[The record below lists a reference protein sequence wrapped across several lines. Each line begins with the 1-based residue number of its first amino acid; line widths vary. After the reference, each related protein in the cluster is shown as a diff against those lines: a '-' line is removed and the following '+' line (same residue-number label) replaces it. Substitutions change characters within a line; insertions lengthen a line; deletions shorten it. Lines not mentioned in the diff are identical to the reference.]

1 MHCISDRGGELQRGA
16 RGGEEGHEQL
26 GGGAHQG
33 QHQVRPRLQDLH
45 EEYDANCEDDER
57 QWCSKLDLWIMQP
70 SFANL
75 RDLVPAG
82 YVDYSTRAAILNA
95 AYFKVTLTFLHVGK
109 DGKDFERLSNSFS
122 S

>member
-1 MHCISDRGGELQRGA
+1 MLQFRSENLIMRCVSDRGGGLQRGA

-95 AYFKVTLTFLHVGK
+95 AYFKVTLAFMHVGG
-109 DGKDFERLSNSFS
+109 DA
-122 S
+122 

>member
-1 MHCISDRGGELQRGA
+1 M
-16 RGGEEGHEQL
+16 
-26 GGGAHQG
+26 
-33 QHQVRPRLQDLH
+33 
-45 EEYDANCEDDER
+45 
-57 QWCSKLDLWIMQP
+57 MQP

-95 AYFKVTLTFLHVGK
+95 AYFKVTLTFLLEEMLE
-109 DGKDFERLSNSFS
+109 GKDFERLSNSFS

>member
-1 MHCISDRGGELQRGA
+1 
-16 RGGEEGHEQL
+16 
-26 GGGAHQG
+26 
-33 QHQVRPRLQDLH
+33 
-45 EEYDANCEDDER
+45 
-57 QWCSKLDLWIMQP
+57 MQP

-95 AYFKVTLTFLHVGK
+95 AYFKVTLTFLLEEMLE
-109 DGKDFERLSNSFS
+109 GKDFERLSNSFS